1 MGHVSVQ
8 RVVVQH
14 AARLQGYPESVL
26 AANATRPEALTLG
39 CGFTSSYLGSSAS
52 FTHPPLPPHIAPLMA
67 MAQLKGHISNPSMI
81 WFTGWL
87 RRRELRGDMV
97 TGAV

>member
-52 FTHPPLPPHIAPLMA
+52 FTHPLLPPPH
-67 MAQLKGHISNPSMI
+67 ST
-81 WFTGWL
+81 FD
-87 RRRELRGDMV
+87 GDG
-97 TGAV
+97 TAERSHF